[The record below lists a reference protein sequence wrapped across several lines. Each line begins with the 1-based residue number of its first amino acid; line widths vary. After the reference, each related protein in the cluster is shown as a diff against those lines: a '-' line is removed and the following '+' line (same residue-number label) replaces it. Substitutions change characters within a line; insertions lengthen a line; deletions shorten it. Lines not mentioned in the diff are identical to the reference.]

1 MNKKTLLVSVI
12 VLVVVVGVG
21 SFYGG
26 MVYAKGANKGMAGRN
41 FNGQQF
47 GANIAGMGQRGD
59 MANRAGGVA
68 GGFVSGEVISQ
79 DGQSIT
85 VKLMARGNA
94 TGSQETAGQAGGSK
108 IVFFSTSTQ
117 IMKTSSGSISDIAVG
132 SNLTITGK
140 ANSDGTLTAQSIQIR
155 PTVPV
160 VGK

>member
-1 MNKKTLLVSVI
+1 MKKNII
-12 VLVVVVGVG
+12 VLFVLVALVVGAG

-26 MVYAKGANKGMAGRN
+26 MVYGKSSSKGLAGRN

-59 MANRAGGVA
+59 RAGGA
-68 GGFVSGEVISQ
+68 GAADGFVSGEVISQ

-85 VKLMARGNA
+85 VKLVARQNPTGQNA
-94 TGSQETAGQAGGSK
+94 TGQTGGTK

-117 IMKTSSGSISDIAVG
+117 VMKTAEGSIGDIAVG

-140 ANSDGTLTAQSIQIR
+140 TNSDGSITAQSIQVR
-155 PTVPV
+155 PSVPA
-160 VGK
+160 K

>member
-1 MNKKTLLVSVI
+1 MLKKILPI
-12 VLVVVVGVG
+12 IILVVVVVATG

-26 MVYAKGANKGMAGRN
+26 MAYGKGSGKGMAGRN

-59 MANRAGGVA
+59 RAGGAGAV
-68 GGFVSGEVISQ
+68 GGFVSGQVISQ
-79 DGQSIT
+79 DDQSIT

-94 TGSQETAGQAGGSK
+94 TGGQEATSQGGSK

-117 IMKTSSGSISDIAVG
+117 VMKTSEGSIRDIAVG

-155 PTVPV
+155 PTR
-160 VGK
+160 